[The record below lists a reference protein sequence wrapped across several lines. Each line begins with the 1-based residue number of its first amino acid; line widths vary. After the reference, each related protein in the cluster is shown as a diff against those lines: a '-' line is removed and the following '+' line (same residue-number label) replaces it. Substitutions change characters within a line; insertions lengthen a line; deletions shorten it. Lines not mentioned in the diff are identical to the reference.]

1 MYLPLSGDTQT
12 ATTSLSDDAYAP
24 HEIILITCCCY
35 STRVNTINMVGVDD
49 VAATLTPNLDGDDAP
64 PFKDKV
70 TSFQVLVGG
79 AAELNVH
86 LLNEIKKKQAVTTKS
101 EK

>member
-1 MYLPLSGDTQT
+1 
-12 ATTSLSDDAYAP
+12 
-24 HEIILITCCCY
+24 
-35 STRVNTINMVGVDD
+35 MVSVDD
-49 VAATLTPNLDGDDAP
+49 VAAALTHNLDGDDAP

-70 TSFQVLVGG
+70 TSFQVLMGG

-101 EK
+101 EKKSLIYIQYWLK